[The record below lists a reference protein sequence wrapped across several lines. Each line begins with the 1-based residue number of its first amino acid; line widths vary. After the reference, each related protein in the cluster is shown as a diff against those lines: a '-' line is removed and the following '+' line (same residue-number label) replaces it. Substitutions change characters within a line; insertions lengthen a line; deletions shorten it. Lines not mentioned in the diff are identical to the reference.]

1 MTEFP
6 GDLRDPVAVSAET
19 PEDGAAPVTIVVCN
33 SCRFDGDPDADP
45 RPGVLFARAT
55 ARAARFSDVAVKQV
69 TCLGNCSR
77 SLSAALVREGCWH
90 YVFGGLDVDNA
101 ADLVAGAELFR
112 SSTDG
117 RLPYAGRPEALKGAL
132 VARIPPLELTKDIS

>member
-1 MTEFP
+1 LTEFS
-6 GDLRDPVAVSAET
+6 GDLHDPAAVSGET

-55 ARAARFSDVAVKQV
+55 AMAARSSGVAVKQV
-69 TCLGNCSR
+69 TCLGNCNR

-90 YVFGGLDVDNA
+90 YVFGGLDVANA
-101 ADLVAGAELFR
+101 ADLVAGAELFCG
-112 SSTDG
+112 STDG

-132 VARIPPLELTKDIS
+132 VARIPPLEFTKEVS